1 MTGWRRPLGYLW
13 AAPVTAAGLV
23 PALLA
28 AATGGS
34 VRLRGGAV
42 EACGGCLRRLLRG
55 GAAAALGH
63 VILARDAA
71 CLERSRAHEWV
82 HVRQYE
88 RWGLFLLPAY
98 WLVAAWLWLRGRH
111 PYLDHP
117 FEPPQ
122 LPVGDD
128 PWNR

>member
-1 MTGWRRPLGYLW
+1 MTRLIGYLW
-13 AAPVTAAGLV
+13 AAPVTAVGLV

-34 VRLRGGAV
+34 VYVRGGVV
-42 EACGGCLRRLLRG
+42 EAQGGWLRRLLRG
-55 GAAAALGH
+55 GAALALGH
-63 VILARDAA
+63 VVLARDAA
-71 CLERSRAHEWV
+71 CLERSRPHELA

-88 RWGLFLLPAY
+88 RWGPLLLPAY
-98 WLVAAWLWLRGRH
+98 WLVAGWLRLRGRH

-117 FEPPQ
+117 FEPAPRE
-122 LPVGDD
+122 GGE